1 MTTTIQTRE
10 VDPDLLNAF
19 IGQMVGDLGATVSAG
34 LVLIGD
40 RLGIYRAMADGT
52 PVTAETLAERTGL
65 AVAYLRP
72 WLANQASGG
81 YVTHQPEDGE
91 DRYALSP
98 EQAAALADPD
108 SPAYFAPSM
117 QVAVGALRD
126 VDAIAERFR
135 SGDGFGWHEHDP
147 GLFVGTERF
156 FKPGYVANLVE
167 AWLPALEGVIAK
179 LQAGAR
185 VADVGC
191 GHAASTVLMAAAYP
205 RSSFVGADYHEGS
218 IAVARRRAE
227 EAGVTANTTFVAV
240 DALDLAGD
248 GFDLVT
254 MFDCLHDM
262 GDPVGAARRIRAS
275 LAPDGVFMLV
285 EPRAGDHVEDNLNP
299 LGRVFYGASALI
311 CTPSSLA
318 QPGRAAI
325 GTQAGPAR
333 ITAVL
338 HEAGFRSVRIAA
350 ETPVNHVYEAR
361 D

>member
-81 YVTHQPEDGE
+81 YVTHVDDEGT
-91 DRYALSP
+91 DRYALTP

-167 AWLPALEGVIAK
+167 AWLPALEGVVPK